1 MKFDLFVK
9 KFSNSQGEH
18 ELLLFQLREKLL
30 ENNKNSENSRK
41 IKLKDCCEPCR
52 TSIMKHSC
60 GNSLWL
66 KVVKYSL

>member
-30 ENNKNSENSRK
+30 ENNKNS
-41 IKLKDCCEPCR
+41 
-52 TSIMKHSC
+52 
-60 GNSLWL
+60 
-66 KVVKYSL
+66 